1 MNYAIGRVAGRV
13 IQRFSHRR
21 RKSVCA
27 GGFCLGARYYDIYR
41 EPELMDNRTQLE
53 SLSKHFS
60 VDGLVDFLR
69 KASGKFKPERDD
81 YRHFLDGGNLVRSL
95 HKLGKIEFEN
105 GQRLIVLAGALDGEL
120 TSQSGKLRQFEVAK
134 KVLKAEYWDAGIFV
148 FYDDKGHFRFSL
160 ITANYSGSKR
170 EFSNFRRYTYFVSPE
185 TSARTF
191 VEQIGKADFSSVE
204 NITAAFSVEPV
215 TKEFFRQFREI
226 FEEAEATIKLKW
238 SEEKKRL
245 YTQRFFNRVLFIT
258 FLERKGWLTFRGRK
272 DYLKALFADYYE
284 NTRDRNANFHRSRL
298 NTLFFMGL
306 NHPSGDKRQKAE
318 YKPILSLIGDV
329 PYLNGGLFEEEED
342 DKDGPTFPDGI
353 IAKVLNEL
361 VYQFNFTVTESTP
374 LDVEVAVDPEMLG
387 RIFEELVT
395 GRHESGSYYT
405 PKPVVA
411 FMCREAL
418 KGYLATA
425 LPSESADGLALFVDK
440 NDAKLVRNPMQVV
453 DALRAVKVCDP
464 ACGSGAYLLGMLHEL
479 LEQYAAIFSQHQ
491 KDGQTI
497 YQTKLDIIQNNLYGV
512 DKDNFAVNIARLRL
526 WLSLIV
532 DFEGGTPPPLP
543 NLDFKIECGD
553 SLTAPDP
560 SGGLQPD
567 MFRQQQVKE
576 FLALKNAYMDVHE
589 GSEKKKKLGKQIDE
603 LKKQIEAW
611 AHPKGYDKESDS
623 FDWQVDFAEVFAPEL
638 AESTLGGKM
647 AGLVNATKGQME
659 MTAAPKEGGFD
670 IILANPPYV
679 RQELLGDYKD
689 LLKPIYPEVHNGTAD
704 LYVYFYARAHQLLKN
719 SGVSCFI
726 SSNKWLRAGYG
737 EKLRQ
742 HLLDSQAFKLVVD
755 FGELPVFQTAATFP
769 AIFLWQKQPRNSTPT
784 QWAVVKNLQDCY
796 NEGILEHVTRIA
808 HKLPATQFGKD
819 KPRLVSSDSAS
830 QRTRMEKSGQKLG
843 ELKDFRIYFGIKT
856 GLNKAFIIDR
866 TTRDKLLDEDRK
878 NETIIKPLLVGD
890 DLRHYGINYREKY
903 LIFTRRGIDISK
915 YPTIERHLR
924 KLKQEL
930 TPKKS
935 STDKSG
941 RKPGTYEWYEIQDSI
956 DFYELF
962 DSPKIIYPDIGMEPR
977 FSIDLEKY
985 YIEATGFLLPTSDWY
1000 LLGVLNSKPAF
1011 EYLKG
1016 TCSVLGDEEKGGRIR
1031 FKSIYMETLPIPDAP
1046 QKERDAVAKLAKQAQ
1061 SLHTQRRK
1069 RVEKFLR
1076 EIDLEPAESTSRN
1089 PLESPWSLG
1098 EEDFVRRAG
1107 RDGLKAYKSA
1117 QEETLSLTEEA
1128 VRVESAIDERV
1139 KALYG
1144 V

>member
-1 MNYAIGRVAGRV
+1 
-13 IQRFSHRR
+13 
-21 RKSVCA
+21 
-27 GGFCLGARYYDIYR
+27 
-41 EPELMDNRTQLE
+41 MDNRSQLE
-53 SLSKHFS
+53 SLSKNFS
-60 VDGLVDFLR
+60 LDGLTDFLR
-69 KASGKFKPERDD
+69 KASGKFKPEKDD

-95 HKLGKIEFEN
+95 HKLGKIEFED
-105 GQRLIVLAGALDGEL
+105 GRRLIVLAGALDGEL
-120 TSQSGKLRQFEVAK
+120 TSQSGKLGQFEVAR

-148 FYDDKGHFRFSL
+148 FHDDKGNFRFSL
-160 ITANYSGSKR
+160 ITASYTGAKR

-185 TSARTF
+185 GSARTF
-191 VEQIGKADFSSVE
+191 VEQIGRADFSSIE
-204 NITAAFSVEPV
+204 KITEAFSVEPV

-258 FLERKGWLTFRGRK
+258 FLERKGWLTFNGRK

-284 NTRDRNANFHRSRL
+284 NTRDKNANFHRSRL

-342 DKDGPTFPDGI
+342 DKDGPTFSDAI

-425 LPSESADGLALFVDK
+425 LPAESAEGLALFVDK

-479 LEQYAAIFSQHQ
+479 LEQYAVIFAQHQ

-512 DKDNFAVNIARLRL
+512 DKDDFAVNIARLRL

-567 MFRQQQVKE
+567 MFRYGQVRD
-576 FLALKNAYMDVHE
+576 FLALKNEFMDLHE

-603 LKKQIEAW
+603 LKKQIEEW

-638 AESTLGGKM
+638 AQSTLGGKM
-647 AGLVNATKGQME
+647 AGMVNTTKGQME
-659 MTAAPKEGGFD
+659 LTDAPKEGGFD
-670 IILANPPYV
+670 IILANPPYGATVDTKV
-679 RQELLGDYKD
+679 RDIYFDSKSENGQSRDTYGLFIVRALQLLRRKGQFCFIVSDTWRTIETHKYLRKKILKSTTVAHVIDLPSWIFNATVNTSILTLSKTIAPDSHKIITSELRGINPGDWKTLTENLLEIANHGLDNQTPEFARYTYPQKLIETYENCSFFIGSPKLYKMMSDASLMRFGTIAEIKYGIRTGNNARFFLQKPEVRGSYKDITPLMANVLTESELENLTQNEMLNGISVKKKKYIVPLNKGGESNADEKWLPKYFVPTGYFFDWSEDAVAHLKKIKGMRNPEIHFKKGLTFSWTGEYAPTFRVAHLGVYDQSSSSIQNIQVFEMEELLG
-689 LLKPIYPEVHNGTAD
+689 I
-704 LYVYFYARAHQLLKN
+704 
-719 SGVSCFI
+719 
-726 SSNKWLRAGYG
+726 
-737 EKLRQ
+737 
-742 HLLDSQAFKLVVD
+742 
-755 FGELPVFQTAATFP
+755 
-769 AIFLWQKQPRNSTPT
+769 
-784 QWAVVKNLQDCY
+784 
-796 NEGILEHVTRIA
+796 
-808 HKLPATQFGKD
+808 
-819 KPRLVSSDSAS
+819 
-830 QRTRMEKSGQKLG
+830 
-843 ELKDFRIYFGIKT
+843 
-856 GLNKAFIIDR
+856 
-866 TTRDKLLDEDRK
+866 
-878 NETIIKPLLVGD
+878 
-890 DLRHYGINYREKY
+890 
-903 LIFTRRGIDISK
+903 
-915 YPTIERHLR
+915 
-924 KLKQEL
+924 
-930 TPKKS
+930 
-935 STDKSG
+935 
-941 RKPGTYEWYEIQDSI
+941 
-956 DFYELF
+956 
-962 DSPKIIYPDIGMEPR
+962 
-977 FSIDLEKY
+977 
-985 YIEATGFLLPTSDWY
+985 
-1000 LLGVLNSKPAF
+1000 LNSKF
-1011 EYLKG
+1011 IKYQIKNFIDH
-1016 TCSVLGDEEKGGRIR
+1016 SVNSDIGVISSISLPTLASPERKKISDIVKKIIKKQMSEERYDY
-1031 FKSIYMETLPIPDAP
+1031 SQE
-1046 QKERDAVAKLAKQAQ
+1046 AQ
-1061 SLHTQRRK
+1061 
-1069 RVEKFLR
+1069 
-1076 EIDLEPAESTSRN
+1076 EIDLLVYKIFN
-1089 PLESPWSLG
+1089 LNK
-1098 EEDFVRRAG
+1098 EDINDVETWYKRRYPKL
-1107 RDGLKAYKSA
+1107 R
-1117 QEETLSLTEEA
+1117 
-1128 VRVESAIDERV
+1128 
-1139 KALYG
+1139 
-1144 V
+1144 